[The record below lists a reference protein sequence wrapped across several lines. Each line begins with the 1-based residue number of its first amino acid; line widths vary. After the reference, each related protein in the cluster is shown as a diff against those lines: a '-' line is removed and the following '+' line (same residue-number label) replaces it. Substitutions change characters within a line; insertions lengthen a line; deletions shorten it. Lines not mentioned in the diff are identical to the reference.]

1 MFVMIP
7 YYVNWKKYNNVV
19 NYAAAI
25 VVKNVQAKS
34 SLLDP
39 IQTPKA
45 KECLVNFDTQTL
57 HIGQ

>member
-1 MFVMIP
+1 MIP
-7 YYVNWKKYNNVV
+7 YYVNWKKYINVV

-25 VVKNVQAKS
+25 EVKKDQAKS

-39 IQTPKA
+39 IQTPNA

-57 HIGQ
+57 QIGQ